1 MTALA
6 IDIAAHVPH
15 AGDMCLLEAVTHW
28 DEQGLTALTH
38 QHRNLQMPLRSEGRL
53 GVACGVEIAAQGMA
67 LHGALLARQ
76 SEADR
81 PRAGFLA
88 SLRDVRFHVSRLDDI
103 ESALQ
108 ISVRRL
114 SGDDNT
120 VLYQFNV
127 SSNDKP
133 LLEGR
138 AAVMLDAAKVK
149 SS

>member
-15 AGDMCLLEAVTHW
+15 AGDMCLLESVTHW
-28 DEQGLTALTH
+28 DAQGLTAQTR
-38 QHRNLQMPLRSEGRL
+38 QHRNPQMPLFSHARL

-67 LHGALLARQ
+67 LHGALLAGQ
-76 SEADR
+76 SEAER

-103 ESALQ
+103 DAALQ
-108 ISVRRL
+108 ISVQRL

-120 VLYQFNV
+120 VLYQFSV
-127 SSNDKP
+127 TGDGRP

-138 AAVMLDAAKVK
+138 AAVMLDAAKVNTP
-149 SS
+149 